1 MHDTLDQN
9 IWNDEELRVD
19 VRNSLLKIANSFL
32 ENTETEI
39 EPEDI
44 IFVGSVAGYTYGPTS
59 DIDLHIVIDM
69 SKLSEDV
76 DLASAFFNAEKVNW
90 NSKHN
95 ITVRGRDVE
104 IYVQDVSE
112 KLESA
117 AIFSVL
123 NNEWIKKQPKTMGE
137 VPPDS
142 EARIREILTIW
153 KSEALKSLSI
163 NKAEGIEKAIN
174 LIYQIRRRGLE
185 RGGELDPMNLAF
197 KKVRSAG
204 VLDKLKDA
212 RTSEEDKS
220 LSLEDFNPEG
230 VYKQRD
236 MIYTPDMISEQNLN
250 EFAKLSTEEDLFNQE
265 VEAFILKTGL
275 VDMPPVTPAMTADQV
290 LAKLG
295 IKK

>member
-90 NSKHN
+90 NLKHN

-104 IYVQDVSE
+104 IYVQDISE

-142 EARIREILTIW
+142 EVRVREILTIW
-153 KSEALKSLSI
+153 KSEALKQLSV

-250 EFAKLSTEEDLFNQE
+250 EFVDELTVEETLFNQE
-265 VEAFILKTGL
+265 VEAFILDKGL
-275 VDMPPVTPAMTADQV
+275 NVDTTSKAMTAQEV
-290 LAKLG
+290 LETLG
-295 IKK
+295 VK

>member
-9 IWNDEELRVD
+9 IWNGEELRPE

-44 IFVGSVAGYTYGPTS
+44 IFVGSVAGYTYGPVS

-69 SKLSEDV
+69 SKLSDDV
-76 DLASAFFNAEKVNW
+76 DLAKAFFNSEKVIW
-90 NSKHN
+90 NLKHDV
-95 ITVRGRDVE
+95 TVRGRDVE
-104 IYVQDVSE
+104 VYVQDVSE
-112 KLESA
+112 ELESA
-117 AIFSVL
+117 AIYSIL

-137 VPPDS
+137 VPPES
-142 EARIREILTIW
+142 ETRVREILTIW
-153 KSEALKSLSI
+153 KTEALKSLSV

-174 LIYQIRRRGLE
+174 LIYQIRTRGLE

-197 KKVRSAG
+197 KKVRSSG
-204 VLDKLKDA
+204 MLDKLKDA

-220 LSLEDFNPEG
+220 LSLEEFDPEG

-236 MIYTPDMISEQNLN
+236 MIYTPGMISEQNLN
-250 EFAKLSTEEDLFNQE
+250 EFAELSVEQIDALNQE
-265 VEAFILKTGL
+265 VEAFILDKGL
-275 VDMPPVTPAMTADQV
+275 HNTTVTSKAMSAQEV
-290 LAKLG
+290 LETLG
-295 IKK
+295 IK

>member
-1 MHDTLDQN
+1 MHNTLDQN

-137 VPPDS
+137 VPPSS

-153 KSEALKSLSI
+153 KSEALKQLSV

-204 VLDKLKDA
+204 ILDKLKDA

-236 MIYTPDMISEQNLN
+236 MIYTSDMISEQNLN
-250 EFAKLSTEEDLFNQE
+250 EFAKLSDEDLFNLE
-265 VEAFILKTGL
+265 VKNFILKTGL